1 MTIKNYTQLKT
12 DIAAAIPDAGA
23 SQITPADL
31 RGQMINIVDSV
42 ENNTFTKSS
51 DNLLGIS
58 NRDFLS
64 NTLVGGWSDFYL
76 PSPYDA
82 PDFASLSQKVKD
94 QMTPAMRTIWD
105 ALTPTQRKGQTHPSV
120 LVFDKPWNGYSYW
133 MAFTPYPNAESAF
146 ENPCICASING
157 LNWIVP
163 DGVVNPII
171 PPAVSPG
178 YNADTHLI
186 HDPVADILIMIYRE
200 RNNGANALNK
210 VICLTSI
217 DGVTWSAP
225 TTILSG
231 ATGTLDF
238 ASPSIWW
245 DPVINKYVMFAHNL
259 DLTNWPI
266 MRYESASLLSGW
278 TQTGQVTMPS
288 IAGRKWWHSYWKRTP
303 SGEIIGIVADNNG
316 NQGAAGDLYLS
327 TSYDS
332 GVSAGCKKLVGY
344 RRCFGA
350 TAVNYR
356 STFWMSGIGDCSLN
370 LIAASISGGLSR
382 GVAKSNVKSKRDIEN
397 DLLSMG
403 LTVGKSTKNKV
414 LVADDFVRA
423 DSNGLGS
430 DYTGKPWTQIDAGN
444 PIGILGNAAYGFT
457 AGNCRAII
465 DCGVSNYDML
475 IAVRAIVNEVDLIF
489 GYIDASNYFRL
500 NIRST
505 SSGEATLNKVVGGV
519 NTVLSA
525 GFGNL
530 PTSDRIIRIR
540 RASPILEVY
549 SDGELIHS
557 VSDTQLPSGTKVG
570 IRSNGGQTS
579 FIDAVVVLP
588 I

>member
-12 DIAAAIPDAGA
+12 DIAAAIPDTGA

-42 ENNTFTKSS
+42 ENNTFTKAS

-120 LVFDKPWNGYSYW
+120 LVFDRPWNGYAYW

-146 ENPCICASING
+146 ENPCICASIDG

-210 VICLTSI
+210 VICLTSTN
-217 DGVTWSAP
+217 GVTWSAP

-316 NQGAAGDLYLS
+316 SQGAAGDLYLA

-332 GVSAGCKKLVGY
+332 GVSVGCKKLVGY

-356 STFWMSGIGDCSLN
+356 STFWMNGIGDCSLN

-382 GVAKSNVKSKRDIEN
+382 AVAKSNVKSKRDIEN

-423 DSNGLGS
+423 DGNGLGS
-430 DYTGKPWTQIDAGN
+430 DYTGKPWTQLDAGN
-444 PIGILGNAAYGFT
+444 PVGILGNAAYGFT

-489 GYIDASNYFRL
+489 GYIDTSNYFRL
-500 NIRST
+500 NLRST
-505 SSGEATLNKVVGGV
+505 SSGEATLSKVVGGV